1 MKKIYLALAAMF
13 LITLSYAQNDIVVD
27 PNAETRDLNGSFNA
41 IKVSGGIDIYLSQSD
56 NNALAISA
64 VGEKYRAA
72 IKTVVEN
79 NILNISF
86 DGDKGWNKKDRKLRA
101 YISFSELKK
110 INASGASD
118 VFVIGSVT
126 VTALEIQMSGACN
139 FKGMVK
145 VNTLKLNLSGASDVK
160 VSGTANT
167 VEIEST
173 GASDVKGFD
182 LVTDF
187 CNAKLTGASDV
198 KITVNKELSANATG
212 ASDIKYKGT
221 AAIKEVHSSGA
232 SSIKKVD

>member
-1 MKKIYLALAAMF
+1 MKKIYLALAALF
-13 LITLSYAQNDIVVD
+13 LITLTYAQNDIVVD
-27 PNAETRDLNGSFNA
+27 ANAEARNLNGSFNT

-64 VGEKYRAA
+64 VGESYRTG

-79 NILNISF
+79 NVLRISF
-86 DGDKGWNKKDRKLRA
+86 EGEKGWNKKDRKLRA

-110 INASGASD
+110 ITASGASD
-118 VFVIGSVT
+118 VFVIGSLT

-139 FKGMVK
+139 FKGTVK
-145 VNTLKLNLSGASDVK
+145 ANTLKFNLSGASDVK

-167 VEIEST
+167 VDIEST

-182 LVTDF
+182 LVTDY
-187 CNAKLTGASDV
+187 CNAKVTGASDV

-221 AAIKEVHSSGA
+221 ATVKDLYSSGA
-232 SSIKKVD
+232 SSIKKVE